1 MDQRGLQNIRED
13 RAESCCFQFVVIKLY
28 THAESPNTLGVFG
41 DKERRSSHGS

>member
-13 RAESCCFQFVVIKLY
+13 RAENRFFQFFVIKLY
-28 THAESPNTLGVFG
+28 THSESPNTLEV

>member
-28 THAESPNTLGVFG
+28 THTESPNTLEG
-41 DKERRSSHGS
+41 DKECRSSHGS